1 MANVYEHTLDT
12 YDFFDTVVYCNDD
25 TFEWEQ
31 FVKAV
36 AGLAA
41 TEAPHSSTV
50 FEDFIQ
56 DHGYADKIADVLYD
70 AAKAFT
76 NKQIIE
82 TKADFDLI

>member
-1 MANVYEHTLDT
+1 MANVYEYTMDT
-12 YDFFDTVVYCNDD
+12 HDFFDTVVDCNDY

-31 FVKAV
+31 FVEAV

-41 TEAPHSSTV
+41 TEALHDFTV
-50 FEDFIQ
+50 FEDFIW
-56 DHGYADKIADVLYD
+56 DHGYAGKIADVLYD

-76 NKQIIE
+76 NEQIIE